1 MFNYKYRYFFII
13 LLSIYSV
20 LNILF
25 TGGDRLVDMELPI
38 PHLLILIFIVVT
50 GIWEGNSLLMKLIGK
65 NGYFLPNIHPL
76 IKLFL
81 GSVLIVFLIS
91 SILTYGIFKF
101 YSLESFSTEFKLSLG
116 FSFRVNLFLNCVN
129 AIVFYINQHKNAQ
142 LETQELKKKNIEAQ
156 FEILKN
162 QINPHFL
169 FNSFNVLSS
178 LVYENPELAG
188 DFIERLSKVYRYI
201 LTHKEHKLV
210 DLREEINFLKSY
222 LFLLEVRYD
231 KNLKTEIDLPEKYFD
246 NYQIPPATLQILIEN
261 VIKHNIVSEKKKL
274 NIKISN
280 NFGTYLTVTNNLQL
294 KTSKEESTSV
304 GLANIQERFEFL
316 TKDPVIIESNEG
328 EFKVRLPLIGK

>member
-1 MFNYKYRYFFII
+1 MFSYKYRYIFIA
-13 LLSIYSV
+13 LLSAYSLV
-20 LNILF
+20 NILF
-25 TGGDRLVDMELPI
+25 TGGDQLVNMELPVV
-38 PHLLILIFIVVT
+38 HMLLLIFMVVA
-50 GIWEGNSLLMKLIGK
+50 GIWEGNRILSQFLQK
-65 NGYFLPNIHPL
+65 NTSFLPNIHPL

-81 GSVLIVFLIS
+81 GSVLLVFLIS
-91 SILTYGIFKF
+91 VTLTYGIFRF
-101 YSLESFSTEFKLSLG
+101 YELKSFATEFKLSLG

-129 AIVFYINQHKNAQ
+129 AIIFYINQHKNAQ
-142 LETQELKKKNIEAQ
+142 LEAEELKKKNTEAQ

-178 LVYENPELAG
+178 LVYENPDLAG

-201 LTHKEHKLV
+201 LTHKEKKLV

-231 KNLKTEIDLPEKYFD
+231 KNLKTEINLPESYFD
-246 NYQIPPATLQILIEN
+246 TYQIPPATLQLLIEN

-274 NIKISN
+274 CIKISN
-280 NFGTYLTVTNNLQL
+280 NYGTYLTVTNNLQL

-304 GLANIQERFEFL
+304 GLTNIQERFEFL
-316 TKDPVIIESNEG
+316 TDEPVIIESNHE
-328 EFKVRLPLIGK
+328 EFKVRLPLIVK